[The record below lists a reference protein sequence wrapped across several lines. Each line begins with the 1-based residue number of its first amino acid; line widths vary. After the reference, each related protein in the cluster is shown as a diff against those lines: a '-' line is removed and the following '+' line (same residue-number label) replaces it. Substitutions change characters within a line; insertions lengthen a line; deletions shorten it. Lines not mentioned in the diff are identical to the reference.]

1 MKFPR
6 GGPPMGSPS
15 AHPGNEPN
23 RRERA
28 MAKFKEASAFIVRRL
43 KDGSAYQVL
52 TGPQEHAPGTL
63 IGDFPSE
70 TDAKDWIRKNS
81 EGWRAKHK
89 GDVDPV

>member
-1 MKFPR
+1 MPKLE
-6 GGPPMGSPS
+6 
-15 AHPGNEPN
+15 N
-23 RRERA
+23 
-28 MAKFKEASAFIVRRL
+28 ASAFVVRRL

-70 TDAKDWIRKNS
+70 TDAKDWIKKNS
-81 EGWRAKHK
+81 EGGRAKHK